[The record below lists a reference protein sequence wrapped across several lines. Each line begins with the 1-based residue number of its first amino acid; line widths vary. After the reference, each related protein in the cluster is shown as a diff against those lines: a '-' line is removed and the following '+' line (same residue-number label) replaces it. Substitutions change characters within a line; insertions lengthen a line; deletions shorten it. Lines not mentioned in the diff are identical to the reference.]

1 MSDSTQ
7 QNFRQS
13 LKMLLELKLN
23 NEGVTG
29 VTVEITR
36 GKGNVSVRISGAE
49 SNIQQAQRV
58 LTDYSMLIEYKAV
71 K

>member
-7 QNFRQS
+7 HNFRQS
-13 LKMLLELKLN
+13 LKMLLELKLS

-29 VTVEITR
+29 LTVEVLR
-36 GKGNVSVRISGAE
+36 GTGKFSVRISGTE
-49 SNIQQAQRV
+49 NDIQHAQRV
-58 LTDYSMLIEYKAV
+58 LLDYSMLIEYKAI